1 MHLISLLTESPRMD
15 YVFVHP
21 FPQTDQGVQL
31 GQSVF
36 SAVYAAM
43 RDKAFR
49 DGDPRAVQIMWKC
62 LLGPAEAAE
71 GFGKEALRSQMTK
84 EFGFD
89 PESVP
94 PPPSEEVEEIIR
106 AYAES

>member
-15 YVFVHP
+15 YVFVRP

-31 GQSVF
+31 AQSV
-36 SAVYAAM
+36 SAVYAAI

-49 DGDPRAVQIMWKC
+49 DGDPRAVRMMWKC

-71 GFGKEALRSQMTK
+71 EFGKEALRSQMMK

-94 PPPSEEVEEIIR
+94 PPPSEEMEEIIR